1 MKKLFI
7 SLFGFLFLVAVGIYS
22 LLFTSVGNS
31 ILSPFIE
38 SKINESLNIKATLKK
53 FSLSPSTI
61 DIVLKLDKDSFIEAK
76 GKYSLFS
83 KSFDIDYDIKV
94 INLALLKP
102 IIEAKIR
109 GPFATT
115 GRAYGDLN
123 VINIQGKTDVAR
135 SKSKYNVVLNEFKP
149 TTLIAKIDNL
159 HIQDILYMLYQPKFL
174 AGTVQIDSNL
184 NSLDPKNLKGTI
196 NLVMNNGVINRE
208 IFKKEFNVNLPKTTI
223 KLEADANLNKT
234 KIDYSTKI
242 LSNLAKITSNGL
254 VDTKNLN
261 FDLNYILNIKE
272 LALFQPIIDTKLQGP
287 FNTKGIVKGDKNLL
301 KIKGDSDIA
310 ASLTKYELFLKDLKP
325 DSLILDIKKAKLQ
338 KLLYLASLP
347 IYADADIDLRA
358 KLDNLDIDNLL
369 GDILFE
375 IKNGK
380 TFPKVLYE
388 EFNLTDAKIGF
399 EAISKTIF
407 KNSVAKTNLSI
418 DSSVAKADIK
428 EAIFDIKNSTF
439 ALDFTLYVPDL
450 DKLYFVTKKHLKGDI
465 RIVGDVKKDKDLLV
479 VAHSNILGGRID
491 FRLLNDELTK
501 KIRGINVIEL
511 TNMLIYPKIFDS
523 TMDADLSYNLA
534 SKKGKFIANLFD
546 GRILPNKMTFLL
558 NQMAKFDITKEI
570 YKKITIDGKID
581 NKMIISN
588 LEMQS
593 RLTHISSKDAILD
606 LDKNRVDAKL
616 KIDIKKK
623 PVYVKI
629 RGDINKP
636 KVSIDAKSIIKEKAK
651 KEIIKK
657 VPGKYKEQLNEVL
670 KLF

>member
-380 TFPKVLYE
+380 TFPKVLYK

-479 VAHSNILGGRID
+479 VAHSNTLGGRID

-588 LEMQS
+588 LDMQS

>member
-61 DIVLKLDKDSFIEAK
+61 DIVLRLDKDSFIEAK

-254 VDTKNLN
+254 VNTKNLN

-428 EAIFDIKNSTF
+428 EAIFDIKKSVL
-439 ALDFTLYVPDL
+439 ALDFTIYVPDL

-588 LEMQS
+588 LDMQS

>member
-588 LEMQS
+588 LDMQS